1 MAHLYRIVETTK
13 VGDYADAKGL
23 DATVV
28 GYDDLRNGR
37 HTYGVATQRAIH
49 LIFCRGFEGRTC
61 GADIDAIDQ
70 TDVLLL
76 GNLGRQID
84 ELVVVCL
91 VHVWETRT
99 CGEVLA
105 TQRMLWEEIDMI
117 GNHHEVTNL
126 EGRIHSTSGIADEER
141 FDAQLV
147 HDTYGECHFLHIVTL
162 IIVETALHSHNVHTS
177 ELAEDEGASVS
188 FYGRNGEV
196 GYLAVGNFEFVS
208 YFGS

>member
-1 MAHLYRIVETTK
+1 MAHLYGIVETTK

-126 EGRIHSTSGIADEER
+126 EGRIHTASGIANEER
-141 FDAQLV
+141 LDAQFV
-147 HDTYGECHFLHIVTL
+147 HDTDREGNFLHVIALVVVKTTL
-162 IIVETALHSHNVHTS
+162 HGHDIYTT
-177 ELAEDEGASVS
+177 ELTEDEGTSVS
-188 FYGRNGEV
+188 LYGRYGEV
-196 GYLAVGNFEFVS
+196 GYLAVGNLEFIS